1 MAADISLSTFV
12 SRGTSQYRFSAAGW
26 TLVPRL
32 MALFLLLL
40 SALAQAEAVAPE
52 QAAILQVFERD
63 GCPHC
68 TAAKQYLEHFTAE
81 RPWLKIQYRAVD
93 RDPLAQLDMVRY
105 AEQAG
110 IWPPGVPM
118 FVYDGKVL
126 LGFDSARRSGPAL
139 AALIG
144 EAEQVPV
151 ARDLIETGVLGDLR
165 VSELGLPL
173 FTLAI
178 GLIDGFNPCAMYVL
192 LFLLSMLVHL
202 KDRLRMA
209 LIAGTFVLVSGA
221 VYYAF
226 MAAWLNIFLAVGLST
241 PIRVAL
247 ALMALV
253 IGLFNVKDYVIGLR
267 GFSFSIPESAKP
279 GLHARIRRII
289 QARSL
294 ALALAG
300 VTVLAVLVNIIELL
314 CTAGLPAMYTA
325 ILTQQELSPT
335 GYYAYLGLYIVGYMA
350 DDALMVTL
358 AVVAFSSGKL
368 TERAGRGLKLVS
380 GVVMLLLGLVMLLR
394 PEWLI

>member
-1 MAADISLSTFV
+1 MLQSAFSLIIVMLSLLSPMAAAD
-12 SRGTSQYRFSAAGW
+12 TSP
-26 TLVPRL
+26 V
-32 MALFLLLL
+32 
-40 SALAQAEAVAPE
+40 
-52 QAAILQVFERD
+52 LQVFERD

-68 TAAKQYLEHFTAE
+68 EAAKHYLKTVAAE
-81 RPWLKIQYRAVD
+81 RPDLQIQYRAVD

-110 IWPPGVPM
+110 IWPPGVPL
-118 FVYDGKVL
+118 FVYEGRVL
-126 LGFDSARRSGPAL
+126 LGFDTPSRSGPAL

-144 EAEQVPV
+144 EAPPV
-151 ARDLIETGVLGDLR
+151 AGASDGIDTGLFGALR

-202 KDRLRMA
+202 QDRLRMA
-209 LIAGTFVLVSGA
+209 LIAGTFVVVSGA

-226 MAAWLNIFLAVGLST
+226 MAAWLNIFLAVGLSAA
-241 PIRVAL
+241 IRVTL
-247 ALMALV
+247 AVMALL

-279 GLHARIRRII
+279 GLHARVRRII

-294 ALALAG
+294 PLALAG
-300 VTVLAVLVNIIELL
+300 VTVLAVLVNIVELL

-325 ILTQQELSPT
+325 ILTQQELSST
-335 GYYAYLGLYIVGYMA
+335 GYYAYLGLYILGYMA

-358 AVVAFSSGKL
+358 AVVALSSRKL

-380 GVVMLLLGLVMLLR
+380 GLVMLVLGLTMLFR

>member
-1 MAADISLSTFV
+1 MLD
-12 SRGTSQYRFSAAGW
+12 
-26 TLVPRL
+26 
-32 MALFLLLL
+32 L
-40 SALAQAEAVAPE
+40 SAGGYSGGTMIRERGMPRVLLWLLVLMSVLVRAEAFAQPPV
-52 QAAILQVFERD
+52 LQVFERE

-68 TAAKQYLEHFTAE
+68 EAAKHYLKSFAAE
-81 RPWLKIQYRAVD
+81 RPELQIHYRAVD
-93 RDPLAQLDMVRY
+93 RDPLAQMDMVRY

-118 FVYDGKVL
+118 FVYNGKVL
-126 LGFDSARRSGPAL
+126 LGFDSAGRSGPAL

-144 EAEQVPV
+144 EAGPAAVE
-151 ARDLIETGVLGDLR
+151 RDLIDTGVFGALR

-267 GFSFSIPESAKP
+267 GFSFSIPEAAKP
-279 GLHARIRRII
+279 GLHARVRRII

-294 ALALAG
+294 PLALAG

-358 AVVAFSSGKL
+358 AVVALSSGKL

-380 GVVMLLLGLVMLLR
+380 GLVMLLLGLVMLLK
-394 PEWLI
+394 PEWLV

>member
-1 MAADISLSTFV
+1 
-12 SRGTSQYRFSAAGW
+12 
-26 TLVPRL
+26 
-32 MALFLLLL
+32 
-40 SALAQAEAVAPE
+40 
-52 QAAILQVFERD
+52 
-63 GCPHC
+63 
-68 TAAKQYLEHFTAE
+68 
-81 RPWLKIQYRAVD
+81 
-93 RDPLAQLDMVRY
+93 
-105 AEQAG
+105 
-110 IWPPGVPM
+110 
-118 FVYDGKVL
+118 
-126 LGFDSARRSGPAL
+126 
-139 AALIG
+139 
-144 EAEQVPV
+144 
-151 ARDLIETGVLGDLR
+151 
-165 VSELGLPL
+165 
-173 FTLAI
+173 
-178 GLIDGFNPCAMYVL
+178 L

-267 GFSFSIPESAKP
+267 GFSFSIPEAAKP

-294 ALALAG
+294 PLALVS
-300 VTVLAVLVNIIELL
+300 VTLLAVLVNIIELL

-325 ILTQQELSPT
+325 ILTQQELSPA

-358 AVVAFSSGKL
+358 AVVALSSGKL

-380 GVVMLLLGLVMLLR
+380 GLVMLLLGLVMLLR